1 MIFSLCR
8 KTNED
13 VTVHYFN
20 IKTSERALNE
30 LKEFLNKKC
39 GAELRVYTIDGK
51 YFKNLPVDRIPYE
64 AYSRLIA
71 QFILPQD
78 MDRVLWLDGD
88 IIVLKDVSEFYH
100 QDFENHY
107 YVVCPDIW
115 DGTGF
120 IDEVK
125 EKLNIKKENHYF
137 NSGVMLMNLDQLRK
151 ETNMADILDKC
162 NKIRKNMT
170 FHDQNLLNHIYHD
183 KVKLNDWKK
192 YNCQRSGKPKEMNI
206 DYNNDV
212 VILHYTGIR
221 KPWDYKF
228 LDNLS
233 KYWWREYIR
242 QGNFFA
248 FLKTV
253 AFYIKGTA
261 FKLIEKT
268 IRSISGNLYDK
279 IKKLIWKV

>member
-1 MIFSLCR
+1 MI
-8 KTNED
+8 
-13 VTVHYFN
+13 
-20 IKTSERALNE
+20 
-30 LKEFLNKKC
+30 
-39 GAELRVYTIDGK
+39 G
-51 YFKNLPVDRIPYE
+51 
-64 AYSRLIA
+64 
-71 QFILPQD
+71 
-78 MDRVLWLDGD
+78 
-88 IIVLKDVSEFYH
+88 
-100 QDFENHY
+100 
-107 YVVCPDIW
+107 
-115 DGTGF
+115 
-120 IDEVK
+120 
-125 EKLNIKKENHYF
+125 
-137 NSGVMLMNLDQLRK
+137 
-151 ETNMADILDKC
+151 
-162 NKIRKNMT
+162 
-170 FHDQNLLNHIYHD
+170 
-183 KVKLNDWKK
+183 KK